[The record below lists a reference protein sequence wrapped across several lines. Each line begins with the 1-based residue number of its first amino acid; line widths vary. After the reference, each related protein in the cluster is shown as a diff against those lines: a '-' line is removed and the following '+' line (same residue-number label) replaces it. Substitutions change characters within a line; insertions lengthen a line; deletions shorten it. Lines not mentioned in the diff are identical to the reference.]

1 MLAATWR
8 SKSVL
13 AAGLAALLAS
23 AVVPGQEPPG
33 GAMPDSS
40 RDPRLKRSQI
50 EELLKADHKKSLEDA
65 GELMKLSEELK
76 VELEKSDRH
85 VLSMTAMKKAEEIEK
100 IAKRIRGR
108 MRRF

>member
-1 MLAATWR
+1 VA
-8 SKSVL
+8 V
-13 AAGLAALLAS
+13 AALALVFA
-23 AVVPGQEPPG
+23 QEPPAG
-33 GAMPDSS
+33 PPDAS

-50 EELLKADHKKSLEDA
+50 EELLKSDHKKSLEDA

-108 MRRF
+108 MKRF